1 MEGGALVINYSILT
15 AVVIGLVE
23 VAKKLGMSEKFA
35 PLLALILGLGFAFMG
50 FTANADL
57 TQTIVG
63 GIIIGLSAV
72 GLYSGTKN
80 VIGTPITPS

>member
-1 MEGGALVINYSILT
+1 MSGEVIAINYGVLV

-23 VAKKLGMSEKFA
+23 VAKRIGVPEKFA
-35 PLLALILGLGFAFMG
+35 PLVSLILGLGLSFLG
-50 FTANADL
+50 FVANPDL
-57 TQTIVG
+57 ASTIIG

-80 VIGTPITPS
+80 VIEGFKDNE

>member
-1 MEGGALVINYSILT
+1 MSGGVIAINYGVLV

-23 VAKKLGMSEKFA
+23 VAKRIGVPEKFA
-35 PLLALILGLGFAFMG
+35 PLVSLILGLGLSFLG
-50 FTANADL
+50 FVANPDL
-57 TQTIVG
+57 ASTIIG

-80 VIGTPITPS
+80 VIEGFKDNE

>member
-1 MEGGALVINYSILT
+1 MSGGVIAINYGVLV

-23 VAKKLGMSEKFA
+23 AAKRIGVPEKFA
-35 PLLALILGLGFAFMG
+35 PLVSLILGLGLSFLG
-50 FTANADL
+50 FVANPDL
-57 TQTIVG
+57 ASTIIG

-80 VIGTPITPS
+80 VIEGFKDNE

>member
-1 MEGGALVINYSILT
+1 MSGEVIAINYGVLV

-23 VAKKLGMSEKFA
+23 VAKRIGVPEKFA
-35 PLLALILGLGFAFMG
+35 PLVSLILGLGLSFLG
-50 FTANADL
+50 FVANPDL
-57 TQTIVG
+57 ASTIIG

-80 VIGTPITPS
+80 VIEGIKNE

>member
-80 VIGTPITPS
+80 VIEGIKNE

>member
-35 PLLALILGLGFAFMG
+35 PLLALILGLGFAFMD

-80 VIGTPITPS
+80 VIEGIKNE

>member
-50 FTANADL
+50 FTANPDL
-57 TQTIVG
+57 VSTIIG

-80 VIGTPITPS
+80 VIEGIKNE

>member
-1 MEGGALVINYSILT
+1 MEGGALVINYGILT

-35 PLLALILGLGFAFMG
+35 PLLSLILGLGFAFMG

-80 VIGTPITPS
+80 VIEGIKNE

>member
-1 MEGGALVINYSILT
+1 MSGGVIAINYGVLV

-23 VAKKLGMSEKFA
+23 AAKRIGVPEKFA
-35 PLLALILGLGFAFMG
+35 PLVSLILGLGLSFLG
-50 FTANADL
+50 FVANPDL
-57 TQTIVG
+57 ASTIIG

-80 VIGTPITPS
+80 IVEGIKGNE

>member
-57 TQTIVG
+57 IQTIVG

-80 VIGTPITPS
+80 VIEGIKNE

>member
-1 MEGGALVINYSILT
+1 MSGGVIAINYGVLV

-23 VAKKLGMSEKFA
+23 AAKRIGVPEKFA
-35 PLLALILGLGFAFMG
+35 PLVSLILGLGLSFLG
-50 FTANADL
+50 FVANPDL
-57 TQTIVG
+57 VSTIVG

-80 VIGTPITPS
+80 IVEGIKGNE

>member
-1 MEGGALVINYSILT
+1 MSGGVIAINYGVLV

-23 VAKKLGMSEKFA
+23 VAKRIGVPEKFA
-35 PLLALILGLGFAFMG
+35 PLVSLILGLGLSFLG
-50 FTANADL
+50 FVANPDL
-57 TQTIVG
+57 ASTIIG

-80 VIGTPITPS
+80 IVEGIKGNE

>member
-1 MEGGALVINYSILT
+1 MSGEVIAINYGVLV

-23 VAKKLGMSEKFA
+23 VAKRIGVPEKFA
-35 PLLALILGLGFAFMG
+35 PLVSLILGLGLSFLG
-50 FTANADL
+50 FVANPDL
-57 TQTIVG
+57 ASTIIG

-80 VIGTPITPS
+80 VIEGFRDSQ

>member
-1 MEGGALVINYSILT
+1 MSGEVIAINYGVLV

-23 VAKKLGMSEKFA
+23 VAKRIGVPEKFA
-35 PLLALILGLGFAFMG
+35 PVFSVILGLGLSFLG
-50 FTANADL
+50 FVANPDL
-57 TQTIVG
+57 VSTIVG

-80 VIGTPITPS
+80 IVEGIKGNE

>member
-1 MEGGALVINYSILT
+1 MSGEVIAINYGVLV

-23 VAKKLGMSEKFA
+23 VAKRIGVPEKFA
-35 PLLALILGLGFAFMG
+35 PLVSLILGLGLSFLG
-50 FTANADL
+50 FVANPDL
-57 TQTIVG
+57 ASTIIG

-80 VIGTPITPS
+80 IVEGIKGNE

>member
-1 MEGGALVINYSILT
+1 MSGGVIAINYGVLV

-23 VAKKLGMSEKFA
+23 AAKRIGVPEKFA
-35 PLLALILGLGFAFMG
+35 PVFSVILGLGLSFLG
-50 FTANADL
+50 FVANPDL
-57 TQTIVG
+57 VSTIVG

-80 VIGTPITPS
+80 IVEGIKGNE

>member
-1 MEGGALVINYSILT
+1 MSGEVIAINYGVLV

-23 VAKKLGMSEKFA
+23 AAKRIGVPEKFA
-35 PLLALILGLGFAFMG
+35 PIISVILGLGLSFLG
-50 FTANADL
+50 FVANPDL
-57 TQTIVG
+57 ASTIIG

-80 VIGTPITPS
+80 IVEGIKGNE

>member
-23 VAKKLGMSEKFA
+23 VAKRLGMSEKFS
-35 PLLALILGLGFAFMG
+35 PLLALILGLGFSFMG

-80 VIGTPITPS
+80 VIEGIKNE